1 MSGFDTFVTNITN
14 PEFIITGLASIAAFA
29 TVVTLGMPV
38 LAQDKLAIRLK
49 SVTMRREELRA
60 QHKRDLE
67 QSKPQLRQNSKG
79 VIKGIVDQLNLQ
91 NLLASPD
98 LKRKL
103 AQAGLR
109 GQAPFVTFL
118 FFRMVLP
125 FILFGA
131 ALTYLFVLSHF
142 TYKPMVKVCISFGA
156 AILGYYL
163 PTLIVSNMIQ
173 KRQDKI
179 MKAFPDALDLLL
191 ICVEAG
197 MSIEAAFNRVAKE
210 IGTSSVELA
219 EELGLTTA
227 ELSYL
232 QDRRQAY
239 ENLGQRTGLT
249 GVKAVC
255 TALVQAERYGTPL
268 GTALRVMAH
277 ENREMRMQA
286 AEKKAASLPAKLT
299 VPMIVFFLPCLFVV
313 ILGPAFIKFKNNTAH
328 KKHSELVLPHTPQ
341 FAVLER
347 PPAKSITL

>member
-1 MSGFDTFVTNITN
+1 MPSFNAILSALTNI
-14 PEFIITGLASIAAFA
+14 EFIVSVLASVAAFA
-29 TVVTLGMPV
+29 TIVTLGMPV
-38 LAQDKLAIRLK
+38 LQQDKLAIRLK
-49 SVTMRREELRA
+49 AVATRREELRA

-67 QSKPQLRQNSKG
+67 HAKPQLRQNSKG
-79 VIKGIVDQLNLQ
+79 FIKGIVDQLNLQ
-91 NLLASPD
+91 TLLASPD

-118 FFRMVLP
+118 FARMVMP
-125 FILFGA
+125 FVMLGGA
-131 ALTYLFVLSHF
+131 LLYLFVVTHLDL
-142 TYKPMVKVCISFGA
+142 KPMVKLTGAMGA
-156 AILGYYL
+156 AIFGFYL
-163 PTLIVSNMIQ
+163 PTVIVTNMIQ
-173 KRQDKI
+173 RRQDRI

-197 MSIEAAFNRVAKE
+197 MSIEAAFNRVCKE
-210 IGTSSVELA
+210 IGTASVELA

-239 ENLGQRTGLT
+239 ENLGTRTGLA

-286 AEKKAASLPAKLT
+286 AEKKAAALPAKLT

-313 ILGPAFIKFKNNTAH
+313 ILGPAAIKFWAT
-328 KKHSELVLPHTPQ
+328 Q
-341 FAVLER
+341 
-347 PPAKSITL
+347 